1 LADELNLA
9 KRPGYLSIEIVVR
22 KSKDVEIDPEKLD
35 KFLDKKWGE
44 MFTELSSLIEERTR

>member
-1 LADELNLA
+1 MADELNLA